1 MSNKAVFCATDY
13 KNSCHTENQTSVT
26 EFVLLSLT
34 DILEFRITLFGVFLA
49 FYLLNVTGNFFILV
63 ITILEKALH
72 TPMYYFLGNVAF
84 FDIFFSSVTVPK
96 MLADFFSTQKTI
108 SFNGCI
114 SQLHFFHFMGGSE
127 VILLTVMSYDRL
139 IAIGDPLH
147 YFSIISPTFC
157 VILIFGSWMFGFL
170 HSLLHTVL
178 TAILPYCGPNLVEH
192 FFCDIKPL
200 LKLACTDTT
209 LNQKIL
215 NIITGYLTCMAFLLT
230 LISYVLI
237 GRIVLKMK
245 TVEGRKR
252 AISTCS
258 GHLTVVILLYGTAL
272 FTYIRPATQDI
283 LDQDRGAAVLFT
295 VVTPALNPIIYTL
308 RNKDMKKA
316 ISRVIK
322 KLSL

>member
-1 MSNKAVFCATDY
+1 MTDS
-13 KNSCHTENQTSVT
+13 KNSCHTDNQTSVT
-26 EFVLLSLT
+26 EFILLSLT

-49 FYLLNVTGNFFILV
+49 FFLLNLTGNISILV

-72 TPMYYFLGNVAF
+72 TPMYYFLGNIAF
-84 FDIFFSSVTVPK
+84 FDIFVSYVTVPK
-96 MLADFFSTQKTI
+96 MLTDFFFLQKTI
-108 SFNGCI
+108 SFNSCI
-114 SQLHFFHFMGGSE
+114 SQLHFFHFLAGSE
-127 VILLTVMSYDRL
+127 VVLLTVMSYDRL
-139 IAIGDPLH
+139 IAIGNPLR
-147 YFSIISPTFC
+147 YSSIISPTFC
-157 VILIFGSWMFGFL
+157 VILIFGSWVFGFL

-178 TAILPYCGPNLVEH
+178 TAMLPYCGPNLVEH

-200 LKLACTDTT
+200 LKLACADTT

-215 NIITGYLTCMAFLLT
+215 NILTGYLTCMAFLLT
-230 LISYVLI
+230 VISYVLI
-237 GRIVLKMK
+237 GRIILKMK

-308 RNKDMKKA
+308 RNKEMKKA
-316 ISRVIK
+316 IRRVIK
-322 KLSL
+322 KLTL